1 MKNALRPRLMKD
13 IALRGI
19 TNSGGEIEAEFE
31 LDIKEDNLDK
41 FRSVVNSGEFRSGAA
56 ITSSGAR

>member
-1 MKNALRPRLMKD
+1 MKD